1 MIEKRLQNRGSRIRI
16 IYIWIR
22 YTGYCTYILGNNFIV
37 KVNYFSETKI
47 INKEQNAS
55 SFAYENI
62 DCPQLPC

>member
-1 MIEKRLQNRGSRIRI
+1 MKNGIRIRI
-16 IYIWIR
+16 KTSRIR

-62 DCPQLPC
+62 AIVPSCHVNL